1 MRSMLGTILV
11 TMSIIGDPDEIH
23 VEKPVDYRGS

>member
-1 MRSMLGTILV
+1 MLGTILG
-11 TMSIIGDPDEIH
+11 TMLIIGDPDEIH